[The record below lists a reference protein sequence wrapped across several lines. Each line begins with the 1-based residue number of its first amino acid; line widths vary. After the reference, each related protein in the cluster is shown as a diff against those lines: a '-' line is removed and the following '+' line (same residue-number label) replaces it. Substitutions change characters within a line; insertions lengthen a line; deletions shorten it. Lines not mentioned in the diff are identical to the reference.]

1 MGFFDIVLKKTS
13 PGSDFHSCRRNKSDP
28 YFYFV
33 KKISSAP
40 PHPPLIESSLIHA
53 IANLCTII
61 REAEMLGDEVI
72 YY

>member
-33 KKISSAP
+33 KKISS
-40 PHPPLIESSLIHA
+40 PPLIESSLIRA